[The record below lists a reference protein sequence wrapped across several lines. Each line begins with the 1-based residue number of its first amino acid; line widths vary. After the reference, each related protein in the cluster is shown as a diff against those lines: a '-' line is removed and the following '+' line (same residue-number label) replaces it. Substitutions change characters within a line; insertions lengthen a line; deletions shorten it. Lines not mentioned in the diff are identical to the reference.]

1 MNTAAI
7 YARARTS
14 AAATGRRLLLALLC
28 LLTLATSASA
38 ECAWVLWD
46 QGYDLRQDKWFAS
59 DWSIVAS
66 YRTTADCVKGLDS
79 RVATARKENATSITR
94 DAATA
99 VIVKNNDA
107 KSGVGYK
114 CLLDT
119 VDPRGPKGGK

>member
-1 MNTAAI
+1 MKAACVI
-7 YARARTS
+7 GARYLGMVLS
-14 AAATGRRLLLALLC
+14 LLGVLV
-28 LLTLATSASA
+28 LTTSASA

-46 QGYDLRQDKWFAS
+46 QGYDLRQGKWFES
-59 DWSIVAS
+59 NWSILAS
-66 YRTTADCVKGLDS
+66 YRTTADCVKALDL

-114 CLLDT
+114 CLPDT
-119 VDPRGPKGGK
+119 VDPRGPKGGR